1 MWCNDSAQYIVFSFL
16 VSSPMVNEVCP
27 NLINYVINEEILN
40 ELKTLIVITLYN
52 NVLLIAYRVISISNN

>member
-1 MWCNDSAQYIVFSFL
+1 
-16 VSSPMVNEVCP
+16 MVNEVCP